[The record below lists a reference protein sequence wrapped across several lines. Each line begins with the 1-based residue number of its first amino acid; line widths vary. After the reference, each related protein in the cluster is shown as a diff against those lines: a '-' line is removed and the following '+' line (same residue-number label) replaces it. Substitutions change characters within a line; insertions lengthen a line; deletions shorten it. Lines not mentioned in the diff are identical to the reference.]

1 VADKTSK
8 RPRITTKCP
17 DCGRKLTLRPGKPF
31 EYRGKGEHRRTYTR
45 ARCVRCGMNAWLFP
59 DGEIGMISYNRPIS
73 VKLVRGK
80 KTSKAGRKSSKTS
93 ARKTSAKKTSKKLI
107 AARKRVSK
115 ADSSLKKAKS
125 RAKRLV
131 ASRKT
136 AAGKAK
142 ARKTSKKKVAFFE
155 KRLARAKAAAK
166 AAKQ

>member
-1 VADKTSK
+1 MPNKTPA

-31 EYRGKGEHRRTYTR
+31 EYRGKGEHRHAYTR
-45 ARCVRCGMNAWLFP
+45 ARCVRCGMNAWLSP

-80 KTSKAGRKSSKTS
+80 KTSKTGRKSSKTS
-93 ARKTSAKKTSKKLI
+93 SKKTSKKLI

-115 ADSSLKKAKS
+115 ADSALKKAKS

-142 ARKTSKKKVAFFE
+142 ARKTSKKSVAFFE